1 MKGEKWIYPIT
12 LFAFLCL
19 RTFAYSY
26 FSGNYTDSDQCVMWQ
41 MADDF
46 AHFRFHTPFFYGQL
60 YSSGLEAWLAAP
72 FIWLGIPVYRAVPLV
87 TALMSTLPWI
97 WMSQLAR
104 KRSGNIA
111 GSAIL
116 CLSLAFPISWLQTT
130 YISRGFM
137 QSVFLTSLATRFI
150 HRSRLWLNVGLILVG
165 WGLMQ
170 NANGLLLLPGV
181 FSIWLDELQRFA
193 GIKSISFRQA
203 AINSIRIVWPAT
215 LGLILLVITYAA
227 LKSLHPEWMIHAT
240 VQTNVSWRV
249 FTESIQRYN
258 WFLQHT
264 YPGRPPLMGCGII
277 ALAVLLIATP
287 KSRNQW
293 LGFFGILLLPLA
305 LLAVEKTTDGTENIF
320 FGYGRFFL
328 AIPLA
333 WGWLV
338 SSSGFSFRGLN
349 QLGDIIFKRK
359 FSFWGQFKVH
369 SKLIQTIYLIGLF
382 IAVGLYGYRFWD
394 RCSIRELGKTYVPVM
409 IYPINQLRGDAE
421 KMANLCRTQKIGAV
435 VVLDHYVLETA
446 SMGFQQL
453 ADFPLQSEIQPPDTL
468 PDCFK
473 IHNPIPIIRPKYERR
488 HWPLKEINEQH
499 YVPHK
504 VAVMDVF
511 KDSAWGDRLPF
522 KHSLADV
529 RGPVFIFE
537 TGEMTLSDFLDLILK
552 PSE

>member
-1 MKGEKWIYPIT
+1 M
-12 LFAFLCL
+12 
-19 RTFAYSY
+19 
-26 FSGNYTDSDQCVMWQ
+26 
-41 MADDF
+41 
-46 AHFRFHTPFFYGQL
+46 
-60 YSSGLEAWLAAP
+60 
-72 FIWLGIPVYRAVPLV
+72 
-87 TALMSTLPWI
+87 
-97 WMSQLAR
+97 
-104 KRSGNIA
+104 
-111 GSAIL
+111 
-116 CLSLAFPISWLQTT
+116 
-130 YISRGFM
+130 
-137 QSVFLTSLATRFI
+137 
-150 HRSRLWLNVGLILVG
+150 G

-181 FSIWLDELQRFA
+181 FPIWLAEFRRFA

-203 AINSIRIVWPAT
+203 AVNSIRFVWPAT
-215 LGLILLVITYAA
+215 LGLILLVITYAT

-240 VQTNVSWRV
+240 VQTNISWRV
-249 FTESIQRYN
+249 FAESIQRYN

-264 YPGRPPLMGCGII
+264 YGGRPPLLGCGII

-293 LGFFGILLLPLA
+293 LAFFGILLLPLA

-328 AIPLA
+328 AVPFA
-333 WGWLV
+333 WGWHIA
-338 SSSGFSFRGLN
+338 SSGFSFRGLKSIR
-349 QLGDIIFKRK
+349 GRI
-359 FSFWGQFKVH
+359 
-369 SKLIQTIYLIGLF
+369 SKLNFLDSRSLTVLRRPIITTYFIGLF

-394 RCSIRELGKTYVPVM
+394 KCSIRELGKTYVPVM

-421 KMANLCRTQKIGAV
+421 KMANLCRTEKIGAV

-453 ADFPLQSEIQPPDTL
+453 ADFPLQSEIQPADTT
-468 PDCFK
+468 PDCFI
-473 IHNPIPIIRPKYERR
+473 IHKPIPIVRPKYERR
-488 HWPLKEINEQH
+488 HWLLKEIKEQH

-537 TGEMTLSDFLDLILK
+537 TGEMTLSDFITKFLQ
-552 PSE
+552 

>member
-26 FSGNYTDSDQCVMWQ
+26 FSGNYTDSDQCVMWE

-46 AHFRFHTPFFYGQL
+46 ANFRFHTPFFYGQL

-72 FIWLGIPVYRAVPLV
+72 FIWIGLPVYRAVPLV
-87 TALMSTLPWI
+87 TAFMSTLPWI
-97 WMSQLAR
+97 WMSQLAK

-111 GSAIL
+111 GSAVL

-137 QSVFLTSLATRFI
+137 QSIFLTSLATRFMD
-150 HRSRLWLNVGLILVG
+150 RSRLWFNIGLLLMG

-181 FSIWLDELQRFA
+181 FPSWMAEFRRFT
-193 GIKSISFRQA
+193 GEKSIPFQQT
-203 AINSIRIVWPAT
+203 IIRTIQFLWPAT
-215 LGLILLVITYAA
+215 LGLFLLLITYAA
-227 LKSLHPEWMIHAT
+227 LRSLHPEWMIHAT

-264 YPGRPPLMGCGII
+264 YGGRPPLLGCGII
-277 ALAVLLIATP
+277 ALGVLLIATP
-287 KSRNQW
+287 QSRNQW
-293 LGFFGILLLPLA
+293 LGFLGILLLPMA
-305 LLAVEKTTDGTENIF
+305 LLAIEKTTDGTENIF

-328 AIPLA
+328 AVPFA
-333 WGWLV
+333 WGWHIA
-338 SSSGFSFRGLN
+338 SSGFSLSGL
-349 QLGDIIFKRK
+349 K
-359 FSFWGQFKVH
+359 SFWGRISTVNFH
-369 SKLIQTIYLIGLF
+369 SSRSVTVFRNPIVALYFIGLF
-382 IAVGLYGYRFWD
+382 FAIGLYGYRFWD

-421 KMANLCRTQKIGAV
+421 KMANLCRKEKIGAV

-453 ADFPLQSEIQPPDTL
+453 ADFPLQSEIQPSDTT

-473 IHNPIPIIRPKYERR
+473 IHSPIPIVRPKYERR
-488 HWPLKEINEQH
+488 HWLLKEIKEQH

-529 RGPVFIFE
+529 RGPVFIFD
-537 TGEMTLSDFLDLILK
+537 TGEMTLSDFITKFLQ
-552 PSE
+552 